1 MLNHGLQTNDLQTE
15 FPAYPKVEITI
26 DKTQEPN
33 IIQSLKPKVIYF
45 SLEN

>member
-1 MLNHGLQTNDLQTE
+1 MIFKTE

-33 IIQSLKPKVIYF
+33 NNQSTKPKVIYF